1 MADTPLENRIIN
13 NYYKLMKLKILI
25 IACLLLLQFSCTSD
39 SNVEQENSAPK
50 NVILLISVGTG
61 LSQISSAFYFKDTKP
76 NYARFEHIGLI
87 KTSSSREDVTDS
99 AAGATAFACGVKTYN
114 GAIGVADDSTT
125 VKNVVEFV
133 TSKNIKTGI
142 IATSSITHATPAC
155 FFAHTNS
162 RGSTEEIAFQLTQ
175 SSVDFFAGGGLQYF
189 NERKDKRDLLNE
201 LSQQNYSIDTTALGD
216 FDQIKSNEKVGYILA
231 KGDMPKISEGRGNFL
246 SNALDL
252 SIQFLSK
259 NQNNFFI
266 MAEGSQIDWGG
277 HQNDGAYVVSELI
290 DFDDAIG
297 KALDYAEK
305 DGNTLVL
312 VTSDHETGGF
322 TLSAKKKKRED
333 GSEYS
338 DYSEVGMTFSNGGH
352 SAALIPVFA
361 YGPGSEAFL
370 GVYENNEIFDRLMK
384 VTNWDSKN

>member
-1 MADTPLENRIIN
+1 
-13 NYYKLMKLKILI
+13 MKLKNIFLGS
-25 IACLLLLQFSCTSD
+25 LLAVVFSCKQNTM
-39 SNVEQENSAPK
+39 VESKSASPK
-50 NVILLISVGTG
+50 NVILLISDGVG
-61 LSQISSAFYFKDTKP
+61 LSQISSAFYFKETNP
-76 NYARFEHIGLI
+76 NYARFKHIGLI

-99 AAGATAFACGVKTYN
+99 AAGGTAFACGVKTYN
-114 GAIGVADDSTT
+114 GAIGVADDSTA
-125 VKNVVEFV
+125 VKNVVEIV
-133 TSKNIKTGI
+133 SSKNIKTGI

-162 RGSTEEIAFQLTQ
+162 RGLTDEIAFQLTQ
-175 SSVDFFAGGGLQYF
+175 SSVDFFAGGGLQNF
-189 NERKDKRDLLNE
+189 NQRKDKRNMLDE
-201 LSQQNYSIDTTALGD
+201 LSRQNFIVDTTSLGD
-216 FDQIKSNEKVGYILA
+216 FDQIKFKEKVGYILA

-246 SNALDL
+246 SNALEL
-252 SIQFLSK
+252 SIKFLSK

-277 HQNDGAYVVSELI
+277 HQNNGNYVVSELI

-305 DGNTLVL
+305 DGNTLVI

-333 GSEYS
+333 GSEYN

-352 SAALIPVFA
+352 SAALIPVLA
-361 YGPGSEAFL
+361 YGPGSEAFI
-370 GVYENNEIFDRLMK
+370 GVYENNEIFEKLMT
-384 VTNWDSKN
+384 VTHWDSNN